1 MDTELVRTP
10 GFVAGENGTFLLA
23 GNDGVDHIL
32 DQARSLAIRDGL
44 PLLGELGTEVL
55 SVGRSGHGAAPST
68 AVLESAELHRLVW
81 DLGTLKVEYLAEAG
95 RLRQNLWVMQRPAGE
110 GRLEV
115 TLDLRTDL
123 EAFQAASDVIM
134 FRDDKA
140 R

>member
-1 MDTELVRTP
+1 M
-10 GFVAGENGTFLLA
+10 
-23 GNDGVDHIL
+23 
-32 DQARSLAIRDGL
+32 
-44 PLLGELGTEVL
+44 
-55 SVGRSGHGAAPST
+55 
-68 AVLESAELHRLVW
+68 
-81 DLGTLKVEYLAEAG
+81 EYLAEAG

-140 R
+140 RTVFEYQDLLVTDARGEQLTAGMRLEQGPEKETRLVLWVDDPNAAYPVSIDPIVSTPSVSLIATRSGPPWVNPWHRPAI